1 MPNTAAVVNPT
12 NVVFMKGYLFA
23 TIQNGVVDDVPF
35 AELQDIS
42 FKDDISLKELMG
54 PEQLTAVAV
63 GITNRK
69 VTGSAKFAKIRARQF
84 KALRGGSTAFSSSST
99 TYTAGVADEPVIF
112 NLHLKTPN
120 DGSDVELK
128 FFGCISQALSL
139 PMQMN
144 DFVIPD
150 FTFEAYGDG
159 TKIYQVIV
167 PGDQT
172 SS

>member
-1 MPNTAAVVNPT
+1 MPAAVVNPT

-23 TIQNGVVDDVPF
+23 SIGNTITDDVPF

-63 GITNRK
+63 GITSRK

-84 KALRGGSTAFSSSST
+84 QALRGGGAPAFSTGKT
-99 TYTAGVADEPVIF
+99 TYTAGVADEPLTF
-112 NLHLKTPN
+112 NLHLKTPS
-120 DGSDVELK
+120 DGTDIELK

-150 FTFEAYGDG
+150 FSFEAYGDG

>member
-1 MPNTAAVVNPT
+1 MPTAVVNPT
-12 NVVFMKGYLFA
+12 NIVFMKGYLFA
-23 TIQNGVVDDVPF
+23 TIQGGNTDDVPF

-63 GITNRK
+63 GITSRK

-84 KALRGGSTAFSSSST
+84 QALRGGGTPVNASSVT
-99 TYTAGVADEPVIF
+99 TYTAGVADEPVPFI
-112 NLHLKTPN
+112 LHLKTPS
-120 DGSDVELK
+120 DGSDIEMK
-128 FFGCISQALSL
+128 FFGCISQSLSL

-159 TKIYQVIV
+159 VKIYQVIV
-167 PGDQT
+167 PGNQAI
-172 SS
+172 S